1 MENKDIK
8 LSIIL
13 PVYNVASYLRLCLD
27 SILRY
32 IDIDTE
38 VIVID
43 DGSTDESP
51 KICDEYA
58 RKYEQVRV
66 RHQQNA
72 GLSAARNAGLSAA
85 SGKYVS
91 FVDSDDFVDSS
102 VLNYMVVALEESSAD
117 FAVSSYKPI
126 PFNFM
131 SLRCT
136 EKFHKTYDF
145 INSEEFLQNIKKYT
159 MQVWNKVYR
168 RTFIDALSFKEGIL
182 YEDVAYIHAIAIRM
196 KKAVYIDV
204 PMYYYRVARPGS
216 TVSTFKMTRLPA
228 YDDMEAFVND
238 VKMKFSK
245 KSYLSIV
252 GVAANFFQ
260 QQYMECK
267 ALLGDKVILKDI
279 KKRYRKQS
287 RILPFKILPLYQSLF
302 RIYPDLYC
310 LLKSI
315 KK

>member
-1 MENKDIK
+1 MENKTIK

-13 PVYNVASYLRLCLD
+13 PVYNVAPYLRLCLD
-27 SILRY
+27 SIMEE
-32 IDIDTE
+32 IMDDTE

-85 SGKYVS
+85 HGKYVS

-102 VLNYMVVALEESSAD
+102 VLNYMVVALDESEAD
-117 FAVSSYKPI
+117 FAISSYMPI
-126 PFNFM
+126 AFDYM
-131 SLRCT
+131 QLR
-136 EKFHKTYDF
+136 HKEEFLKKYEYID
-145 INSEEFLQNIKKYT
+145 SENFLQNIKKYT

-168 RTFIDALSFKEGIL
+168 RTFIDTLSFKEGIL

-196 KKAVYIDV
+196 EKAIYISV

-238 VKMKFSK
+238 VKMRFSK
-245 KSYLSIV
+245 RSYLSIV
-252 GVAANFFQ
+252 RVAANFFQ

-287 RILPFKILPLYQSLF
+287 HILPFKMLPLYQSLF
-302 RIYPDLYC
+302 RISPDLYC